1 MGLFGIG
8 TPKEISSHVID
19 CYTRSDVPGRTIE
32 KSIGL
37 VQYTKKGIGGDV
49 TDEIDGIFQ
58 SLIQTAKEKGA
69 NAVVNTRI
77 TTGSYHQQGSKWEV
91 TYIIAYGEAVILK

>member
-8 TPKEISSHVID
+8 TPKESASIISG

-37 VQYTKKGIGGDV
+37 VQYTKKGIAGDV
-49 TDEIDGIFQ
+49 TSEIDGVFQ
-58 SLIQTAKEKGA
+58 SLLQVAREKGA
-69 NAVVNTRI
+69 NAIVNVRM
-77 TTGSYHQQGSKWEV
+77 TTGAYQQQGSQWEV
-91 TYIIAYGEAVILK
+91 TYFVVYGEAVILK